1 MNMSLF
7 QKMKGA
13 ITMISMRELERFLNK
28 ARVKKYIDEKTKS
41 IQKGLKRLEEQSYVK
56 VKVKK

>member
-1 MNMSLF
+1 
-7 QKMKGA
+7 
-13 ITMISMRELERFLNK
+13 MISMQELERFLNK
-28 ARVKKYIDEKTKS
+28 SRIRKYIDESVKS